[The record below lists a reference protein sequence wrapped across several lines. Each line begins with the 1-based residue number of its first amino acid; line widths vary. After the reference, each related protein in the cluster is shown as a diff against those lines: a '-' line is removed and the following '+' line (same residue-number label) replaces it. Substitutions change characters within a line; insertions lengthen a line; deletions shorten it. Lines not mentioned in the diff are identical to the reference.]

1 MKNGLLIWNL
11 ALTLGC
17 GYLLYAHF
25 SGKKSGSSKAEVSR
39 DGKSTGT
46 ESGTFKIAY
55 FEMDSL
61 AANFDMVK
69 ELKSEM
75 LKREETINSEMDRLS
90 KNLQQKFNYY
100 QQQATSGAMNQEQS
114 EEASRI
120 MKSMDDEMKTR
131 KQALDSEYS
140 DFVMRRQNEIKSKI
154 ESFLK
159 EYNKTKDYSYIV
171 SYEQGLF
178 YYKDTAYNIT
188 ADVIKGLNASY
199 KSKKN

>member
-17 GYLLYAHF
+17 GYLFFAHF
-25 SGKKSGSSKAEVSR
+25 TGKKTGTSNKGASR
-39 DGKSTGT
+39 DGQ
-46 ESGTFKIAY
+46 SGTVEKGAFKIAY

-75 LKREETINSEMDRLS
+75 LKREESINGEIERMS
-90 KNLQQKFNYY
+90 KSLQQKFNYY
-100 QQQATSGAMNQEQS
+100 QQQATSGALDQAQS
-114 EEASRI
+114 EAASQ
-120 MKSMDDEMKTR
+120 EMKNLDNEIKNR
-131 KQALDSEYS
+131 KQTLDSEYS
-140 DFVMRRQNEIKSKI
+140 DFVMRRQNEIKTKI

-159 EYNKTKDYSYIV
+159 EYNKEKDYSYIV

-178 YYKDTAYNIT
+178 YYRDTAYNIT

-199 KSKKN
+199 KAKKN

>member
-17 GYLLYAHF
+17 GYLLFAHF
-25 SGKKSGSSKAEVSR
+25 SGKKPGSSLTDATR
-39 DGKSTGT
+39 TGNADGAGK
-46 ESGTFKIAY
+46 GTFKIAY

-75 LKREETINSEMDRLS
+75 LKREESINGEMERLS

-100 QQQATSGAMNQEQS
+100 QQQATSGALNQEQS
-114 EEASRI
+114 EAASRE
-120 MKSMDDEMKTR
+120 MKNMDDEMKTR

-154 ESFLK
+154 ETFLK

-178 YYKDTAYNIT
+178 YFKDTAYNIT
-188 ADVIKGLNASY
+188 ADVVRGLNESY
-199 KSKKN
+199 KTKKN

>member
-1 MKNGLLIWNL
+1 MKNGLLIWNAL
-11 ALTLGC
+11 LTLGI
-17 GYLLYAHF
+17 GYLLFAQF
-25 SGKKSGSSKAEVSR
+25 GGKKPVNSTTTGKDTAGGEKAA
-39 DGKSTGT
+39 
-46 ESGTFKIAY
+46 FKIAY

-61 AANFDMVK
+61 ASSFDMVK
-69 ELKSEM
+69 ELKAEM
-75 LKREETINSEMDRLS
+75 LKREDAINNELEKLS

-100 QQQATSGAMNQEQS
+100 QQQANSGALTQEQS
-114 EEASRI
+114 EAASRD
-120 MKSMDDEMKTR
+120 MKNMDDEMKNR

-154 ESFLK
+154 ETFLK

-188 ADVIKGLNASY
+188 ADVIKGLNESY
-199 KSKKN
+199 KAKKN

>member
-17 GYLLYAHF
+17 GYLLVAHF
-25 SGKKSGSSKAEVSR
+25 TGKKTAGTSASDNR
-39 DGKSTGT
+39 GKSGDV
-46 ESGTFKIAY
+46 SKGSFKIAY

-75 LKREETINSEMDRLS
+75 LKREESINSEMERMS

-100 QQQATSGAMNQEQS
+100 QQQATSGSLNQEQS

-120 MKSMDDEMKTR
+120 MKNMDDEMKNR
-131 KQALDSEYS
+131 KQSLDSEYS
-140 DFVMRRQNEIKSKI
+140 DFVMRRQNEIKTKI
-154 ESFLK
+154 ETFLK
-159 EYNKTKDYSYIV
+159 EYNKTKEYSYIV

-178 YYKDTAYNIT
+178 YFKDTAYNIT
-188 ADVIKGLNASY
+188 SDVVKGLNEFY
-199 KSKKN
+199 KAKKN